1 MAGARDTGPHRNA
14 GGSANK
20 KSSNQK
26 KQTKQLIIMAV
37 MLIVCAA
44 LITWTVLL
52 MKEKIAQQHQM
63 TEQDSMVD
71 LVEMSRGETS
81 ETSEVTYPTEVPEF
95 TAATTTATASGTG
108 DTSTTATTMT
118 HATAPKRVTVQTVSF
133 SRVTLTSTKAQ
144 HTTPAG
150 GKQTTQAGGKAT
162 TQAGRTTQSSKATAQ
177 TTASTAQTT
186 HTDAQKLTPN
196 SAPTAAQLP
205 FNELLALYLGAQAQG
220 DSAYFSDGDVPTVI
234 LHGDKA
240 YRIAT
245 AENDYAMTHWLGGT
259 GGTDENPWQ
268 TDKPYTLKAYQDGDP
283 YIYYTSNSGTGGEY
297 QVIGY
302 YNCKTGENIWARL
315 HYYQVGVGWQAEYH
329 IMNSQNGT
337 ATELFTSTSDAEA
350 LYESNA
356 AIEQLEKELQ
366 SRGMS
371 AGSWNSYVSLEPNQ
385 QSDALWSKAGE
396 YNKGFAPQSGE
407 TCGAVSGTGNA
418 TVYSAAN
425 TTSAAAALLPAG
437 TLLSIPKNAVPVGTD
452 MVPVK
457 AKVDGTW
464 VSGYMQPQDVL
475 AWAE

>member
-1 MAGARDTGPHRNA
+1 MAGARGTGPQRNA
-14 GGSANK
+14 GGSATQK
-20 KSSNQK
+20 GSNRT
-26 KQTKQLIIMAV
+26 KQTKQMIILAV
-37 MLIVCAA
+37 MLIICAA

-52 MKEKIAQQHQM
+52 MKEKLAQQRQM

-81 ETSEVTYPTEVPEF
+81 ETAEVTHQTEVPEF
-95 TAATTTATASGTG
+95 TEATTTATASGTG

-144 HTTPAG
+144 HTTAAG
-150 GKQTTQAGGKAT
+150 GKQTTQAGAKT
-162 TQAGRTTQSSKATAQ
+162 TQASKTTQSSKATSQ

-220 DSAYFSDGDVPTVI
+220 NSAYFVDGDTPTVV
-234 LHGDKA
+234 LHSDKA

-245 AENDYAMTHWLGGT
+245 AADDYAMTHWLGGT
-259 GGTDENPWQ
+259 GGTDDNPWQ
-268 TDKPYTLKAYQDGDP
+268 TDKPYTLKSYHDGDP
-283 YIYYTSNSGTGGEY
+283 YIYYTSNSGAGGEY

-302 YNCKTGENIWARL
+302 YNCKTGDNIWARL
-315 HYYQVGVGWQAEYH
+315 HYFQVGVGWQAEYH
-329 IMNSQNGT
+329 IMNSKNGT
-337 ATELFTSTSDAEA
+337 TTELFTSTSDAEA

-356 AIEQLEKELQ
+356 AIEQLEKDLR
-366 SRGMS
+366 SLGMS
-371 AGSWNSYVSLEPNQ
+371 AGSWNSYTSLEPNQ
-385 QSDALWSKAGE
+385 QGDALWSKAGE
-396 YNKGFAPQSGE
+396 HNKGFAPQSGE

-425 TTSAAAALLPAG
+425 TTSAAAASLPAG

-452 MVPVK
+452 MVPVQ
-457 AKVDGTW
+457 AKINGTW